1 MESWRVG
8 GRDGLQKPHPH
19 RTPTDPCQCQQVLAY
34 LGVEVGWYLGL
45 RPVQSLSLS
54 LSLISQPLVIYRLQS
69 NGRRHTLLTCAQ
81 EGLCVFWASL

>member
-8 GRDGLQKPHPH
+8 GRDGLQKPRPH
-19 RTPTDPCQCQQVLAY
+19 RTPTDPCQCQQAPAY

-45 RPVQSLSLS
+45 KPVQPRPP
-54 LSLISQPLVIYRLQS
+54 LISQPLVIYRLQS

-81 EGLCVFWASL
+81 EGLCVLWASL